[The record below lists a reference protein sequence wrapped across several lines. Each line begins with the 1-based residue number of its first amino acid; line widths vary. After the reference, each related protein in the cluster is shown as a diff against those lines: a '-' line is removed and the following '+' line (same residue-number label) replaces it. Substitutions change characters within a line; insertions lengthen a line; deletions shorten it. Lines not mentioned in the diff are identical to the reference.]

1 MDTINVKRNDE
12 GKRRKRKNEG
22 INRRK
27 DTLIKKA
34 YELGEFDGIDVAL
47 IICKHGRYT
56 TYRSKDYVSW
66 PPSIAEIQ
74 TAYPL
79 PKNILPEDI
88 EKRLFKHTGGK
99 LPLKNK
105 EEGRTMNNKQT
116 TCK

>member
-1 MDTINVKRNDE
+1 MDSLKIKRNDE

-56 TYRSKDYVSW
+56 TYKSRDHASW
-66 PPSIAEIQ
+66 PPSIAVIVSEAI
-74 TAYPL
+74 TYLIYMTSA
-79 PKNILPEDI
+79 NINVANYVSSPE
-88 EKRLFKHTGGK
+88 EYFAARYQEAPF
-99 LPLKNK
+99 
-105 EEGRTMNNKQT
+105 
-116 TCK
+116 